1 MNKALKANI
10 IKGLKVLMILLF
22 TILFITILITSKT
35 KIGDVVCTDIKVN
48 ITQNKNQELSFINE
62 ADVLNFINNYGA
74 SIVVNKKIKDI
85 NKTEIEKRIEL
96 NEYVANAE
104 VFTNYEGSIKVNV
117 EQKSPIYRVFNN
129 KGVSY
134 YVGNNGEHIPISS
147 KFTPRLIVA
156 TGYLPNNN
164 INNEELNQQIKT
176 LVNYIETNDFW
187 NALIGQIYVEKNGD
201 LILYPKIGEHKV
213 ILGNTDNLEEKFKYL
228 KVFYKEA
235 LKYVNWTQYESIN
248 LKYKGQIICT
258 KKE

>member
-1 MNKALKANI
+1 MNKAVKANI
-10 IKGLKVLMILLF
+10 IKGLQVLMILLF
-22 TILFITILITSKT
+22 TVLFITILVTSKT
-35 KIGDVVCTDIKVN
+35 KIGDVVCTEIEVN
-48 ITQNKNQELSFINE
+48 IIQDKNQELAFINK
-62 ADVLNFINNYGA
+62 ADVLNFINNYGQ

-85 NKTEIEKRIEL
+85 NKVDIEKRIEQ

-104 VFTNYEGSIKVNV
+104 VFTNYEGGIKVNV
-117 EQKSPIYRVFNN
+117 EQKTPIYRVFNN

-164 INNEELNQQIKT
+164 IEKAELNKQIIT
-176 LVNYIETNDFW
+176 LVEYIEANDFW
-187 NALIGQIYVEKNGD
+187 KALIGQIYVAKNGD
-201 LILYPKIGEHKV
+201 LILYPKLSEHKV

-235 LKYVNWTQYESIN
+235 LKHINWTQYESIN
-248 LKYKGQIICT
+248 LKYKSQIICT
-258 KKE
+258 KK